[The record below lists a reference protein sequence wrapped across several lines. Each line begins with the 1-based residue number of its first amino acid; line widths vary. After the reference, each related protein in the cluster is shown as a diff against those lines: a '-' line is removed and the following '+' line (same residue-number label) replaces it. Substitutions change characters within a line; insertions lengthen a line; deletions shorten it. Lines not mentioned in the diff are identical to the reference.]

1 MKITILCVVV
11 MILLGVAHLQR
22 IEFGIN
28 SEEGFRFRHGPKVE
42 HSVPLTSIEQVSAP
56 VDDEIGVDFE
66 NEPAGPDSLSYN
78 DNKDESSTTSIKLTL
93 GSDKNRLHAEY
104 GTNFLFL
111 GEVKNNLDRVT
122 VVTSIP
128 IPRFHDV
135 KQVPLQ
141 FSNCTADLKRHGAR
155 EKGHPQRYA
164 HEWCAKVMPFIQLM
178 KAQEKDLVGS
188 LQTLLIDDLYVELP
202 ELKPSDKFSKA
213 KRSATQNKAKEIS
226 KGN

>member
-11 MILLGVAHLQR
+11 MLLLGVARLQR
-22 IEFGIN
+22 IELGTN
-28 SEEGFRFRHGPKVE
+28 SEEGFRFRHGPEVE

-56 VDDEIGVDFE
+56 MADEIGVDFE
-66 NEPAGPDSLSYN
+66 NEPAGPDSLSCN

-104 GTNFLFL
+104 GTNFRFL

-141 FSNCTADLKRHGAR
+141 FSNCTADLK
-155 EKGHPQRYA
+155 
-164 HEWCAKVMPFIQLM
+164 
-178 KAQEKDLVGS
+178 
-188 LQTLLIDDLYVELP
+188 
-202 ELKPSDKFSKA
+202 
-213 KRSATQNKAKEIS
+213 
-226 KGN
+226 

>member
-1 MKITILCVVV
+1 M
-11 MILLGVAHLQR
+11 
-22 IEFGIN
+22 
-28 SEEGFRFRHGPKVE
+28 E

-78 DNKDESSTTSIKLTL
+78 DNRDESSTTSIKLTP

-104 GTNFLFL
+104 GTNFRFL

-141 FSNCTADLKRHGAR
+141 FSNCTADLK
-155 EKGHPQRYA
+155 
-164 HEWCAKVMPFIQLM
+164 
-178 KAQEKDLVGS
+178 
-188 LQTLLIDDLYVELP
+188 
-202 ELKPSDKFSKA
+202 
-213 KRSATQNKAKEIS
+213 
-226 KGN
+226 